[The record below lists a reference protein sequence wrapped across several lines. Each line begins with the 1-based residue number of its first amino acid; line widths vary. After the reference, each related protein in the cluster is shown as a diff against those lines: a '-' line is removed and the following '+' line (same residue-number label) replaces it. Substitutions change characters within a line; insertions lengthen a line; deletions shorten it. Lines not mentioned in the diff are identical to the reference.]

1 MIPELAAI
9 AVVILIGIAEVMHA
23 ARVKRLSALA
33 FGPSGKPAL
42 WAHAVPVLRPVA
54 AGLLCWGLLT
64 LMDLKPKVYK
74 AKAVEEDEF
83 RHILIAL
90 DVSPSMK
97 LEDAGPEKKQRRSMR
112 AFELMQSFFKRV
124 SVDQMRLSL
133 VAFYTKALP
142 VVVDTKDPDI
152 IRNFLEDMDMYQA
165 FENGQTEIFK
175 GLEEAARIAKDEK
188 WKPGSATLV
197 VISDGDSVPA
207 TGMPKM
213 PPAVRDVV
221 VVGVGDPRVGK
232 FIDGRQSRQDASAL
246 RQIAL
251 RLGGT
256 YHDGNTKHL
265 KSDLLAKLTDIE
277 TVSPFEKLT
286 KREYALAA
294 CALGSLVLAG
304 LPILLQLFG
313 TAWNPGRRRVAQKA
327 VAVATAQSEV

>member
-9 AVVILIGIAEVMHA
+9 AVVILIGIAEVMHMG
-23 ARVKRLSALA
+23 RVRRLAPLA
-33 FGPSGKPAL
+33 FGPGGRPAL
-42 WAHAVPVLRPVA
+42 WAHMVPVLRPVA

-64 LMDLKPKVYK
+64 LWDADPKVYK
-74 AKAVEEDEF
+74 AKALEEDEF
-83 RHILIAL
+83 RHIIIAL

-97 LEDAGPEKKQRRSMR
+97 LEDAGPEGKQRRSLR
-112 AFELMQSFFKRV
+112 AFDLMQSFFKRV

-142 VVVDTKDPDI
+142 VVIDTKDADI
-152 IRNFLEDMDMYQA
+152 VRHFLEDMDMYQA
-165 FENGQTEIFK
+165 FDHGSTEIFK
-175 GLEEAARIAKDEK
+175 GLEESARMARDEK

-213 PPAVRDVV
+213 PPAIRDVL

-232 FIDGRQSRQDASAL
+232 FIDGRQSRQDASTL

-265 KSDLLAKLTDIE
+265 KSELLAKLTDIDIE
-277 TVSPFEKLT
+277 SPFDKLT

-294 CALGSLVLAG
+294 VTLGSLILAA
-304 LPILLQLFG
+304 LPVLLQLMG
-313 TAWNPGRRRVAQKA
+313 TAWRPGRRVKAADVPAGAERV
-327 VAVATAQSEV
+327 